1 MDITNLTDDVFAALR
16 STPEGA
22 GITVNYAGEL
32 VVMGTLDGSIVV
44 ASITDDDAVSLVI
57 GIDDAVTVPYPVAV
71 STIVNTFN

>member
-1 MDITNLTDDVFAALR
+1 MDTTNLADDVFTAMR
-16 STPEGA
+16 TTPDDA

-32 VVMGTLDGSIVV
+32 VVMGTFDGSIVV
-44 ASITDDDAVSLVI
+44 ASITDDDAVCLVI